1 MKPYLILI
9 FIFLGA
15 CTSLPP
21 AIEEAQVD
29 DISYNQVSADLDRYK
44 NAQVRWG
51 GVIIGVEN
59 EETNSLMQVLFYPL
73 DHYGRPQ
80 IDKPSAGHF
89 VIKSTE
95 FLDAE
100 VYAMDREIVAVGTI
114 DSEIARTF
122 DTQST
127 QVPQMSSTAIHLWP
141 INYRGE
147 YYGNC
152 RSCYFKQ
159 LFW

>member
-21 AIEEAQVD
+21 AIEKAQVE
-29 DISYNQVSADLDRYK
+29 DISYHQISADLDRYK
-44 NAQVRWG
+44 NTQVRWG
-51 GVIIGVEN
+51 GVVIGVEN
-59 EETNSLMQVLFYPL
+59 EENNSLMQVLFYPL

-89 VIKSTE
+89 VIKSTQ

-100 VYAMDREIVAVGTI
+100 VYVMDREIVAVGTI
-114 DSEIARTF
+114 DNEIGRTL

-127 QVPQMSSTAIHLWP
+127 EVPQMSSTAIHLWP

-152 RSCYFKQ
+152 RSCYFRQ